1 MIIENINF
9 NKEKNIFFF
18 PCSLVFFNNNYYK

>member
-18 PCSLVFFNNNYYK
+18 PCSLVFFYKLFK